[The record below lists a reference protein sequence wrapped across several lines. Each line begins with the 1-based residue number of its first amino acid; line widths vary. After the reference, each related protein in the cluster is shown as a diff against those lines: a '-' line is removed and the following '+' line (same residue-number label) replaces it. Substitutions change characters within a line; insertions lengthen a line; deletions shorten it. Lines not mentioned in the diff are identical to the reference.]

1 MNLALQSVSLGQ
13 EFVVSGRVTRNE
25 DVEVNRVSITK
36 DLICYHFA
44 LYPESREKPLK
55 RLLSKGMTRSSRSNW
70 GLGTRGPYR
79 KLYGNPGKRGQRP
92 QLKEWQWEHRR
103 DGFRTY

>member
-1 MNLALQSVSLGQ
+1 MHLALQSVSLGQ

-70 GLGTRGPYR
+70 GLG
-79 KLYGNPGKRGQRP
+79 KRGQRP